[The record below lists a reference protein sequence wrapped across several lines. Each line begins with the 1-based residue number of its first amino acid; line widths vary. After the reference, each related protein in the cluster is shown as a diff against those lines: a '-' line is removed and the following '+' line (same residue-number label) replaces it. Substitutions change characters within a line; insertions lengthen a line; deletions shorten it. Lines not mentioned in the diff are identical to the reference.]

1 MSVSSEIKEGIIL
14 DKFVVSMA
22 TLRLISGSIEITA
35 ALFMLKVGQVD
46 KALTINTALAFVGPT
61 VLILTTSIG
70 LLGMADKLSWGKT
83 AWILLG
89 VSFLLIG
96 ILKK

>member
-1 MSVSSEIKEGIIL
+1 MTL

-22 TLRLISGSIEITA
+22 TLRVISGGIEIAA
-35 ALFMLKVGQVD
+35 ALLMLKLAQVD
-46 KALTINTALAFVGPT
+46 KALAVNSLLAFVGPT

-70 LLGMADKLSWGKT
+70 LIGVADKLSWGKI
-83 AWILLG
+83 AWIFFG
-89 VSFLLIG
+89 VSCLLIG

>member
-1 MSVSSEIKEGIIL
+1 M

-22 TLRLISGSIEITA
+22 TLRLLSGSIEIAA

-46 KALTINTALAFVGPT
+46 KALTINTALALVGPT
-61 VLILTTSIG
+61 VLIITTSIG
-70 LLGMADKLSWGKT
+70 LLGIADKLSWGKMI
-83 AWILLG
+83 WILLG
-89 VSFLLIG
+89 VSCLLIG